1 MLPRA
6 MAFAFPACPGELMFQ
21 LVKNIGL
28 IFLGINGPM
37 GFALQVKRAALE
49 FFGQGLFTLNLS
61 SGSSFRGRVGVAK
74 RCF

>member
-1 MLPRA
+1 
-6 MAFAFPACPGELMFQ
+6 
-21 LVKNIGL
+21 
-28 IFLGINGPM
+28 M